1 MLVLQRILQ
10 SLNLLFRTTRQ
21 VGYGAILYLTPF
33 PVRFS
38 QQDGLVNFVFA
49 LDYVLSDIHD
59 YIITPEKHIS
69 KYNQDIVNFLAGI
82 SDI

>member
-10 SLNLLFRTTRQ
+10 RLDLLLRTMRQ

-49 LDYVLSDIHD
+49 LDYVLSYIHD
-59 YIITPEKHIS
+59 YI
-69 KYNQDIVNFLAGI
+69 YNILQVDCQAIYLLINI
-82 SDI
+82 Y